1 MDKTDD
7 DHEGFETGTLNPKAS
22 RKVKFGI
29 SESAETELL
38 NIVWQIGKN
47 YKFTPVGIIKPID
60 IQGITISRVSLNNFK
75 FIIDNNI
82 KIGCKG
88 IIKRAGSVIPYWEKT
103 IMN

>member
-1 MDKTDD
+1 MNEIDE

-29 SESAETELL
+29 SESAETELI

-47 YKFTPVGIIKPID
+47 YKFTPVGILNPIN
-60 IQGITISRVSLNNFK
+60 IQGTTINRVSLNNFK

-82 KIGCKG
+82 KIGCRG
-88 IIKRAGSVIPYWEKT
+88 LIKRAGSVIPYWEKT
-103 IMN
+103 I